1 MRYVTR
7 KLKPVLLEAARHFPA
22 VILTGPRR
30 AGKTFLLKSALKGAG
45 YHLLE
50 TPDVIAR
57 VSADPHG
64 FLDSL
69 KTPVILDEVQNIPGL
84 FASVRAKIDQQ
95 HRKMGQWFLTGSQES
110 PMISGAAESMAGRA
124 AILKLL
130 PFSLT
135 ESPRVSLLRGGFPE
149 VQHLPLRAASIWF
162 SSYIQTYLERDVR
175 SISGIKDLAV
185 FRRFLALVT
194 ARHGQLLNRSDMAAG
209 LGVSVPTIS
218 HWLSILEA
226 TMQVVIV
233 PPWYENMS
241 KRLVKTPKLYLTDSG
256 MACHLLGIESDDEL
270 RRSTH
275 RGHLFEGMV
284 VSEIMKAQINAGRR
298 PEVYFYRD
306 EDKVEVDF
314 VVPAGNERT
323 VLFEAKSS
331 ETPDPRDA
339 ASMLKVRMDFLR
351 RNPAAKVEC
360 FVVYPRIGGVSG
372 RAVRSLSDG
381 VMAITIEEVTTAVL
395 EGMPL
400 KVSSVRKL
408 SGDKHGQHPLL
419 NDRQIRILKMI
430 AAGKTNRQMAEEL
443 PLNRHTVDAD
453 IRRIFAAL
461 GCNNRSGAIAAAYA
475 KGLLK

>member
-1 MRYVTR
+1 VKYVPR

-22 VILTGPRR
+22 VLLTGPRR
-30 AGKTFLLKSALKGAG
+30 AGKTFLLKTLLKGAE

-69 KTPVILDEVQNIPGL
+69 RTPVILDEVQNIPGL
-84 FASVRAKIDQQ
+84 FASVRAIIDRQP
-95 HRKMGQWFLTGSQES
+95 RKMGQWFLTGSQES

-130 PFSLT
+130 PFALT
-135 ESPRVSLLRGGFPE
+135 ESRHVSLLRGGFPE
-149 VQHLPLRAASIWF
+149 VQLLPQRAASIWF

-194 ARHGQLLNRSDMAAG
+194 ARHSQLLNRSDLAAG

-226 TMQVVIV
+226 TMQVIIV

-256 MACHLLGIESDDEL
+256 MASHLLGIESADEL

-275 RGHLFEGMV
+275 RGPLFEGLV
-284 VSEIMKAQINAGRR
+284 VSEILKARVNAGRR

-314 VVPAGNERT
+314 VLPAGNGRI

-339 ASMLKVRMDFLR
+339 ASMLKVRLDFLR
-351 RNPAAKVEC
+351 RNPSAKVEC

-381 VMAITIEEVTTAVL
+381 VMAITIEEVATAAL
-395 EGMPL
+395 KGMTL
-400 KVSSVRKL
+400 KVAASGKR
-408 SGDKHGQHPLL
+408 SGDKPSQPPLL
-419 NDRQIRILKMI
+419 DDRQLRILKMI

-443 PLNRHTVDAD
+443 PLNRHTVDAN
-453 IRRIFAAL
+453 IRRIFTTL
-461 GCNNRSGAIAAAYA
+461 GCNNRSGAIAAAFA
-475 KGLLK
+475 KGLL